1 MALPCARLACDVLRK
16 KHLFRCQ
23 YLTIFN
29 AERNFRTGTTNSF
42 REKGRSHDE
51 NSRCYITCSALVAS
65 VLGYVLYNWKEDFRR
80 DLVASK
86 FENVKSP
93 FPTLHAA
100 SNVFAT
106 NVNHNRDKYNFIA
119 DVVEVSAPSVVYI
132 EIQDQRRIDFFTGKP
147 MTTSNG
153 SGFIVKEDGLILTNA
168 HVVIKKPNTTVK
180 VRLQDGTSY
189 TGTVEDIDMKSD
201 LATIRINKTNLPVMK
216 LGSSSTLRP
225 GEFVVAIGSP
235 LALSNT
241 ITSGIVSSV
250 NRQSEELG
258 LHNTNMGYIQTD
270 AAITFGN
277 SGGPLVNLNG
287 EAIGINAMKVTAGI
301 SFAIPIDYAKDFLK
315 RVEERRKSK
324 GFTLLGSQTN
334 IESTRRRY
342 LGITMLTLTP
352 DILYELQ
359 QRDEN
364 IPSDVRHGVLVWRV
378 IVGSPADAGGLKPGD
393 IVTHING
400 EPARAAIDI
409 YKVLEKPGSVNV
421 TVVRSGQVV
430 QVSVVPEEA

>member
-1 MALPCARLACDVLRK
+1 MALPCARLACDVLRR
-16 KHLFRCQ
+16 KHIFRCQ
-23 YLTIFN
+23 YLTVLN
-29 AERNFRTGTTNSF
+29 VERDFRTGTANSF
-42 REKGRSHDE
+42 REKGRLRDE
-51 NSRCYITCSALVAS
+51 NSKRYITCSALVAS
-65 VLGYVLYNWKEDFRR
+65 VLGYVLYNWKEDFRG
-80 DLVASK
+80 DVAGFK

-93 FPTLHAA
+93 FPAIHAA
-100 SNVFAT
+100 TNVFAT

-132 EIQDQRRIDFFTGKP
+132 EMKDQRRIDFFTGKP

-168 HVVIKKPNTTVK
+168 HVVINKPNTSVK

-201 LATIRINKTNLPVMK
+201 LATVRINKTNLPVMK

-324 GFTLLGSQTN
+324 GFTILGSQTN
-334 IESTRRRY
+334 IESPRRRY

-352 DILYELQ
+352 DILSELH
-359 QRDEN
+359 QRNEN
-364 IPSDVRHGVLVWRV
+364 IPWNVRHGVLVWKV
-378 IVGSPADAGGLKPGD
+378 IVGSPADVGGLKPGD

-409 YKVLEKPGSVNV
+409 YKVLEKPGPVNV